1 MFTKEEL
8 ESIKGDIETNLEYTM
23 TETPENLYGHK
34 RSDCYGNQVIDTFS
48 NNKAWYDEV
57 TLFKSIISKIDKKLA
72 KLEED

>member
-48 NNKAWYDEV
+48 NNKAC
-57 TLFKSIISKIDKKLA
+57 
-72 KLEED
+72 

>member
-8 ESIKGDIETNLEYTM
+8 ESIKGGTETNLEYM
-23 TETPENLYGHK
+23 FTETPENLYGHNN
-34 RSDCYGNQVIDTFS
+34 SDTFS

-72 KLEED
+72 KLEVD

>member
-8 ESIKGDIETNLEYTM
+8 ESIKGGAETNLEM
-23 TETPENLYGHK
+23 MLTETPDHIYGHK
-34 RSDCYGNQVIDTFS
+34 RSDCYGNQIIDTFS
-48 NNKAWYDEV
+48 NNEAWYEEV

>member
-8 ESIKGDIETNLEYTM
+8 ESIKGGTETNLEYMM
-23 TETPENLYGHK
+23 TETPDNLYVH
-34 RSDCYGNQVIDTFS
+34 NDTFS

>member
-8 ESIKGDIETNLEYTM
+8 ESIKGGAETNLEM
-23 TETPENLYGHK
+23 MLTETPDQIYGHK
-34 RSDCYGNQVIDTFS
+34 RSDYHGNQIIDTFS
-48 NNKAWYDEV
+48 NNEAWYDEV